1 MKNPDR
7 ETVSRL
13 DKLPNIGKA
22 METHNAAK
30 FTVVHQY
37 ISIRENRDLMG
48 GSIDAKSCSRA
59 AFISLNKLF
68 NS

>member
-13 DKLPNIGKA
+13 DELPNIGKA

-48 GSIDAKSCSRA
+48 GSIDAKSCS
-59 AFISLNKLF
+59 
-68 NS
+68 